1 MKTFLS
7 LFCLLVLSL
16 RVAAQKEMAAQRIAI
31 KIDLDG
37 QLLETDWQ
45 QATEADSFVVNY
57 PNVGALSTHKSQVRV
72 LYDDQFIF
80 IGAQLFDKRPDS
92 VLTFLSQRDD
102 FGNADYFGVTID
114 PYGAGQN
121 GFGFYVTAAGVE
133 IDAIVNQNDF
143 DYSWNAVWKSVVTK
157 TEYGWS
163 VEMAIPLSQLRF
175 PKVDVQTWKVN
186 FKRHVRRI
194 RETSFWSPV
203 DPQAFGELAQAGK
216 LTNLK
221 ALVSPL
227 RLMFSPYTTAYLENY
242 YNDQT
247 QSQDW
252 RLRQRFGLDMK
263 YGLSESFTLDATL
276 VPDFGQT
283 ASDRLVLNL
292 SPFEVRYNEN
302 RPFFLE
308 GMDLFGIGDIFYSR
322 RIGAE
327 TYMGAQVV
335 DSLQNSG
342 NEIVAAPALAQLV
355 NATKI
360 TGRTKSGLGLGF
372 LNAIEKRSFVTYKDT
387 NGVVREK
394 LAHPLSNYNVFVLSQ
409 NLKNSGNISFINS
422 NVLRKDIDVLSNVS
436 SVQFLKLAKNRK
448 FSFAGNSQLSI
459 NQRGNQKNIGHTG
472 YLSFAKVAGTFT
484 GNFDYYQ
491 CSETYDPNE
500 LGFFAKNNY
509 RGVYSEIKW
518 IGYEPR
524 GNMLRRTFKANAN
537 LEYLYAPSKYAYFN
551 FYAGEFITFKNFL
564 TVGIESTVFPV
575 KEIDHFESRTFGI
588 PVNFPSS
595 FQLGGF
601 YSSDYSKKYA
611 LDFSMYNRVYAA
623 DAMNNFDGQIS
634 PRIRLSSRLFIVVT
648 TDISR
653 YSNNRGFVRVN
664 DPNYAGTIFIGS
676 RDRWIVNNAIAADY
690 TLTNRMGFRLG
701 LNHNW
706 QEVNYQQFYALQ
718 NDGSTKVSSYTGID
732 SQGKSLHNTTF
743 DAFTVDLNFR
753 WIIYPGSEIRFVWKY
768 NIYAT
773 KSGLDLIY
781 FNTFKDLFQ
790 QPQLNSFSIK
800 ALFFID
806 AGKWKKA
813 KKN

>member
-1 MKTFLS
+1 MKSISTLFFFLFLS
-7 LFCLLVLSL
+7 HALFSQKVLSAHT
-16 RVAAQKEMAAQRIAI
+16 VASAI
-31 KIDLDG
+31 TLDG
-37 QLLETDWQ
+37 NLSENDWQ
-45 QATEADSFVVNY
+45 TADKGVDFIVNY
-57 PNVGALSTHKSQVRV
+57 PNVGAQTAYKSIVNV
-72 LYDDQFIF
+72 LYDDQFIY
-80 IGAQLFDKRPDS
+80 IGAKLHDKRPDS

-133 IDAIVNQNDF
+133 IDAIINQNEF
-143 DYSWNAVWKSVVTK
+143 DYSWNAVWKSVVVP

-175 PKVDVQTWKVN
+175 PKVEVQTWQVN
-186 FKRHVRRI
+186 FKRHVRRV

-216 LTNLK
+216 ITDLK
-221 ALVSPL
+221 GLPSPL

-242 YNDQT
+242 YNNQT

-263 YGLSESFTLDATL
+263 YGLSESFTLDATV

-283 ASDRLVLNL
+283 VSDQLILNL

-327 TYMGAQVV
+327 TYMGAQVI

-342 NEIVAAPALAQLV
+342 NEIVSAPALAQLV

-372 LNAIEKRSFVTYKDT
+372 LNAIEKRSFITYKDT

-394 LAHPLSNYNVFVLSQ
+394 LAHPFSNYNVFVVSQ
-409 NLKNSGNISFINS
+409 NLKNSGNVSLINS
-422 NVLRKDIDVLSNVS
+422 NVIRQDIGVFSNVTAAQFLVLSKS
-436 SVQFLKLAKNRK
+436 RK
-448 FSFAGNSQLSI
+448 FSLAGNSQLSV
-459 NQRGNQKNIGHTG
+459 NQRNNQNTLGHTG
-472 YLSFAKVAGTFT
+472 YLSFAKVAGKVT

-491 CSETYDPNE
+491 CTETYDPNE

-524 GNMLRRTFKANAN
+524 GNMLRRTFKANSN

-564 TVGIESTVFPV
+564 TIGIESTVFPL

-634 PRIRLSSRLFIVVT
+634 PRIRLSSRLFIVLA

-664 DPNYAGTIFIGS
+664 DQNYVGTIFIGS
-676 RDRWIVNNAIAADY
+676 RDRWIVNNAIAAEY

-701 LNHNW
+701 FNHNW
-706 QEVNYQQFYALQ
+706 QEVNYEAFYALQ
-718 NDGSTKVSSYTGID
+718 NDGSAIKSTYSGLDNSGN
-732 SQGKSLHNTTF
+732 SLHNTTF
-743 DAFTVDLNFR
+743 DAFTVDMNFR

-773 KSGLDLIY
+773 KNGLDLNY
-781 FNTFKDLFQ
+781 FNTFNDLFQ

-806 AGKWKKA
+806 AGKWKKR
-813 KKN
+813 KNK